1 MADEVITLN
10 VGGQLYTTSRATLT
24 KFPDSMFSVIF
35 SGRFEPTTSRVT
47 RDKDGN
53 YFIDRDG
60 VLFRH
65 VLNFMRMSV
74 LRLPDDFKEFDTLMD
89 EAEFYK
95 LHGMIEALRNRSSP
109 PVERPKPEYVK
120 IKCYVRGGSSQPT
133 SVQWSFYG
141 SEEILRCLPTY
152 QRYSQTLGCL
162 DTPQYNEIVDRNLFY
177 ELNQLGFILEHVTSN
192 SMSVSGNNGY
202 KEYITYW
209 IYIRR

>member
-120 IKCYVRGGSSQPT
+120 IKRYVRDALQPPK
-133 SVQWSFYG
+133 SIQWSFYG
-141 SEEILRCLPTY
+141 SEEILRCLPTC
-152 QRYSQTLGCL
+152 QRYRHGCP
-162 DTPQYNEIVDRNLFY
+162 DAPQYDEILDRNLFY
-177 ELNQLGFILEHVTSN
+177 ELNKLGFMLEHVTSN
-192 SMSVSGNNGY
+192 AMLISENYEV

-209 IYIRR
+209 IYIRC